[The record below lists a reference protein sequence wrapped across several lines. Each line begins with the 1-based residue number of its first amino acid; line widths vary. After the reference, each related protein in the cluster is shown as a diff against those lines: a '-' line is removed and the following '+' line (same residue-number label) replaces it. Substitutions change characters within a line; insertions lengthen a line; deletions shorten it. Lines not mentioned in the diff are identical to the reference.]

1 MFISTAFAAEAAH
14 GPAGPFYAAPEFW
27 VGIAFLIVVVGAFR
41 PVARMIT
48 AGLDKRS
55 DAIKTRLDE
64 AAKLRED
71 AQAMLAEY
79 QRKQRDAMKE
89 AEDIIAHAK
98 AEAQRLA
105 DQAAKDLEASL
116 KRREEQAVERIA
128 QAEAQAMKEVRDQSV
143 DIAIA
148 ATRKLFAETLSAQQA
163 DALIVKGIADLSGK
177 LH

>member
-1 MFISTAFAAEAAH
+1 MFISPAHAADAAP
-14 GPAGPFYAAPEFW
+14 GLAFYATPEFW

-41 PVARMIT
+41 PVARAIT

-55 DAIKTRLDE
+55 VQIKNRLDD
-64 AAKLRED
+64 ATKLRED

-79 QRKQRDAMKE
+79 QRKQRDSMKE

-98 AEAQRLA
+98 VEAQRLA
-105 DQAAKDLEASL
+105 EQAARDLEASL
-116 KRREEQAVERIA
+116 KRREQQAVERIA
-128 QAEAQAMKEVRDQSV
+128 QAEAQAMKEVRDRSV

-148 ATRKLFAETLSAQQA
+148 ATRTLLAENLSAQQA
-163 DALIVKGIADLSGK
+163 DSLIVKGIAALDGK